1 MARYYRCGNP
11 EERCDLS
18 KTKEIV
24 SQGEWELHCK
34 DSPDCATYDEPVSW
48 FGTLSQRVKFVAT
61 AVAAIL
67 LLVGSLVAFRPDPL
81 QKDLAVIRAEL
92 GALSSRLLELEA
104 RPSNKTPAE
113 AALQSLQQLQ
123 SRVQTARKQI
133 SAAVNGP
140 NASVVENEKSE
151 VSKIKEQFEK
161 LQKQSHSEPPYEG
174 DVQVQSAQ
182 LKTSYEALQER
193 LQGVATRLTSG
204 SSAKL
209 KAGCTTTQEEIE
221 DGLSRVSRLIV
232 PQPVDHTKDLNE
244 LTRNI
249 ESSISELDRLIASI
263 RPSPKAPFTEAEA
276 TLKIAVT
283 GDLGEALVLPLLN
296 GQSTGEI
303 VKQDD
308 HWYFTSKTTRGN
320 TTPWD
325 SAAGEKVF
333 VEKIQS
339 NPYEGLSEKRYDLVI
354 SDTTPSNA
362 DREKFRSSFDGA
374 TMDSHSNAQV
384 IAMDALTFCVSP
396 ESQMERLSSRDL
408 TNGTEFLGGEV
419 GTPSNLAAYRFEI
432 KLSKVSK
439 REPADA
445 VLSSNGLVG
454 VGVYHNEGANIRAKR
469 LAFQPSLTAQ
479 ALKPSPFTIATE
491 DYKYSF
497 RIVATNSPASR
508 TSAIDFVKFITSQAG
523 QEIVENHG
531 FVDLRLRP
539 MSGDVDPRISAA
551 LGQATGLKKF
561 SGAQRL
567 STNFRFASG
576 VDQFDLKALGD
587 LERLPR
593 QIARDFPNARIVILG
608 FTDSTGGPSIN
619 VPLSQ
624 RRAETVAVDMRRSG
638 LDAKSA
644 GLGDQLAVDTND
656 SDEGKARNRR
666 SEVWIVNP

>member
-18 KTKEIV
+18 KTKEIAT
-24 SQGEWELHCK
+24 QGEWELHCK
-34 DSPDCATYDEPVSW
+34 DSPDCATYAEPVSW
-48 FGTLSQRVKFVAT
+48 FGTLSRRVKFVAT
-61 AVAAIL
+61 AAAALL

-104 RPSNKTPAE
+104 RTSNKTPAE
-113 AALQSLQQLQ
+113 AALQSIQQFQ
-123 SRVQTARKQI
+123 GRVQTASKQL
-133 SAAVNGP
+133 SAVVKAQ
-140 NASVVENEKSE
+140 NASAVENEKSE
-151 VSKIKEQFEK
+151 ISKIKEQFAK
-161 LQKQSHSEPPYEG
+161 LKKQIHSESSNEG
-174 DVQVQSAQ
+174 DLQVQSAQ

-193 LQGVATRLTSG
+193 LQVVASRLTSG

-209 KAGCTTTQEEIE
+209 IAVCSTTQEEIE

-232 PQPVDHTKDLNE
+232 PQPVDHTKEFDE
-244 LTRNI
+244 LTRSI
-249 ESSISELDRLIASI
+249 EASISHLDRLVGSYL
-263 RPSPKAPFTEAEA
+263 PSTKVPFTEAEA

-308 HWYFTSKTTRGN
+308 RWYFTSKTNRGSN
-320 TTPWD
+320 TAWD
-325 SAAGEKVF
+325 SAAAEKVF

-362 DREKFRSSFDGA
+362 DRAKFSSSFDGA

-396 ESQMERLSSRDL
+396 ESQMESLSSRDL
-408 TNGTEFLGGEV
+408 TNGTEFIGGED
-419 GTPSNLAAYRFEI
+419 GTPSNLAANRFEI

-469 LAFQPSLTAQ
+469 LAFQPSVTAQ

-523 QEIVENHG
+523 QEIVGNHG
-531 FVDLRLRP
+531 FVDLRLIVR
-539 MSGDVDPRISAA
+539 GDVDPIRSAA

-567 STNFRFASG
+567 STNLRFESG
-576 VDQFDLKALGD
+576 EDHFDLKALGD

-608 FTDSTGGPSIN
+608 FTDNTGGPSIN

-624 RRAETVAVDMRRSG
+624 RRAETVAVDLRRSG
-638 LDAKSA
+638 VDAKSA